1 MVNKDAKGRLEN
13 VEWYALSSL
22 PLDDPTIE
30 SSHPTNTWSL
40 SDNKKESEEK
50 WMRKPAGSPVAYV
63 DARANIPLASRIVLV
78 IFHSMMHSF

>member
-1 MVNKDAKGRLEN
+1 MSNGMLYLLCHLMIQQSNPRIRRTLGA
-13 VEWYALSSL
+13 
-22 PLDDPTIE
+22 
-30 SSHPTNTWSL
+30 
-40 SDNKKESEEK
+40 SDNRKESEEK